1 MSKYASSRTYG
12 HDCDDAG
19 DCDHQIV
26 NSDAVRCFADMNED
40 EANDLHV
47 VRITLRVS
55 YYSSTR
61 GHDGV
66 ARRQCSMLHV
76 PHAIK
81 ALSTRTS
88 NTKSNPLTGTVQY
101 DVLKRSSGIGNR

>member
-12 HDCDDAG
+12 HGCEDAG
-19 DCDHQIV
+19 DSDHQIV
-26 NSDAVRCFADMNED
+26 NNDVVCCFADMNED

-47 VRITLRVS
+47 VRISLRVS
-55 YYSSTR
+55 DYSSTR

-66 ARRQCSMLHV
+66 ARRQCSMRHF

-101 DVLKRSSGIGNR
+101 DVLKRLSGTGNR